1 MIKRMIVPVVGT
13 LMMSGCSFVNLNP
26 NAQDVVLL
34 KPYQAR
40 ECDQLRR
47 STSQVLSKIWFINRN
62 KDAME
67 DELVILAKNT
77 AADLGGNAVVPD
89 SEIVDGK
96 QSFIIYN
103 CQHLR

>member
-1 MIKRMIVPVVGT
+1 MKKRMVVPLVGAV
-13 LMMSGCSFVNLNP
+13 LMAGCTFVKLNP
-26 NAQDVVLL
+26 NAQDVLLL

-40 ECDQLRR
+40 ECEQVRR

-62 KDAME
+62 KDAMA
-67 DELVILAKNT
+67 DELATLARNT

-96 QSFIIYN
+96 QTFIIYN

>member
-1 MIKRMIVPVVGT
+1 MVKRMIVPVVGA
-13 LMMSGCSFVNLNP
+13 LMVSGCSFVNLNP
-26 NAQDVVLL
+26 KAQDVLLL

-47 STSQVLSKIWFINRN
+47 STSQVLSKIWFINRS

-96 QSFIIYN
+96 QTFVIYN